1 MDRYQLH
8 ASPAYT
14 SSNGDL
20 GMRDLYKYHPYA
32 SFKLISL
39 FPPMGN
45 SHSHSQSTATEVH
58 HPRMLKHYK
67 SSPHSLR
74 PSRARGSPPISISSS
89 SSLNSFSEKDIER
102 EKENQR
108 PQANRLSRT
117 SSHARLSP
125 PSRATSLHPPPVPV
139 YSSHI
144 VLPSP
149 TAGFLSPSASRGL
162 VSDQDAAYARF
173 LHDYPQYASSWHVD
187 ALRRSEYSRLGP
199 DETYVDYMGGA
210 IYPTSLISVHAEF
223 LQSAVLGNT
232 HSESPRFVSPALPSG
247 SGLLIAY
254 S

>member
-1 MDRYQLH
+1 
-8 ASPAYT
+8 
-14 SSNGDL
+14 
-20 GMRDLYKYHPYA
+20 
-32 SFKLISL
+32 
-39 FPPMGN
+39 MGN
-45 SHSHSQSTATEVH
+45 SHSQSKSTATEVH

-74 PSRARGSPPISISSS
+74 PSRTRGSPPISISSS

-108 PQANRLSRT
+108 SNRLSRT

-125 PSRATSLHPPPVPV
+125 PSRATSLHPPPVPA

-144 VLPSP
+144 ILPSP
-149 TAGFLSPSASRGL
+149 TAGFLSPGASRGL
-162 VSDQDAAYARF
+162 VSDHDAAYARF
-173 LHDYPQYASSWHVD
+173 LHDYPQYTSSWHVD

-232 HSESPRFVSPALPSG
+232 HSESPRSVPPSQIAGSSLP
-247 SGLLIAY
+247 IA
-254 S
+254 

>member
-1 MDRYQLH
+1 
-8 ASPAYT
+8 
-14 SSNGDL
+14 
-20 GMRDLYKYHPYA
+20 
-32 SFKLISL
+32 
-39 FPPMGN
+39 MGN
-45 SHSHSQSTATEVH
+45 SHSHSKPTAPEVH
-58 HPRMLKHYK
+58 HPRLPALKHYK

-74 PSRARGSPPISISSS
+74 PSRARGSPPISIASS

-108 PQANRLSRT
+108 PNRLTRT
-117 SSHARLSP
+117 GSHARLSP
-125 PSRATSLHPPPVPV
+125 PSRATSVHPPPVPA

-149 TAGFLSPSASRGL
+149 TAGFLYPGPSRGL
-162 VSDQDAAYARF
+162 VSDQDAAYSRF

-232 HSESPRFVSPALPSG
+232 HSESSRFVSPLAL
-247 SGLLIAY
+247 
-254 S
+254 